1 MARNWPEDM
10 AAKKVKRKTGNGA
23 ARPAG
28 TTTKK
33 AGRPPQR
40 LQAEAV
46 EPNRAEIQ
54 RQLDAVAKLFYSES
68 GPISFAVDDL
78 EKMLVDEEGPLGTS
92 RDPRPIRDATTRLS
106 PLATVRSRAGL
117 PPSASI
123 AEDVLQ
129 LLAVVHA
136 VLFDGVG
143 KTAPLPMEIRLLTD
157 LHSAVERYART
168 RKNGLQ
174 VAKRTVLMWKLT
186 QTYEFLSEFWDQ
198 GETDYRQDTQLVGNN
213 LTRTQQEALTEA
225 RRRISWLVEDEL
237 GHEGQALDD
246 AVSLLLVDGIW
257 IRQPGGGAVH
267 AAAKRLA
274 LVTGIPESTLR
285 RDREMSRLE
294 IRRLRINS
302 GLVGFDPEDRGFL
315 RFVAT
320 HGRDLILKLATD
332 LLDAREAGAPRAAP

>member
-1 MARNWPEDM
+1 M
-10 AAKKVKRKTGNGA
+10 AKKKGKRKAGSGA
-23 ARPAG
+23 TRPAG
-28 TTTKK
+28 MTPKK
-33 AGRPPQR
+33 AGRPRQR
-40 LQAEAV
+40 LQAEIV
-46 EPNRAEIQ
+46 EPDRAEIQ
-54 RQLDAVAKLFYSES
+54 ERLDELAKAIRTES
-68 GPISFAVDDL
+68 GSISFSVDDIERMLL
-78 EKMLVDEEGPLGTS
+78 EEQGPSGTS
-92 RDPRPIRDATTRLS
+92 RDPRPIRDAAAALS
-106 PLATVRSRAGL
+106 PLATVRSKVGL

-186 QTYEFLSEFWDQ
+186 QIYEFLSEFWDL
-198 GETDYRQDTQLVGNN
+198 GDTDHRQDTQLVGNN
-213 LTRTQQEALTEA
+213 LTSTQQEALTEA

-237 GHEGQALDD
+237 GREGQALDD
-246 AVSLLLVDGIW
+246 TVSQLVVDGIW
-257 IRQPGGGAVH
+257 IRQPGEGAVH

-274 LVTGIPESTLR
+274 VVTGIPESTLR

-294 IRRLRINS
+294 ISRLRNNS
-302 GLVGFDPEDRGFL
+302 GLVGFDPKERGFE
-315 RFVAT
+315 RFVAM

-332 LLDAREAGAPRAAP
+332 LLDARETGAPRAAP